1 MMQNH
6 YLALINQQILLAAAD
21 ALRTQDAHLI
31 NQLGL
36 GSIDETTANQ
46 LKQVSAD
53 RLACLSNFRGT
64 LLDVRLNA
72 QNLRIFLGFANDK
85 VGEDDLINKAIRAGM
100 RQTMLEELKGIGR
113 REFSSRRERMGLP
126 EHTRGRIEVLGESD
140 ELKVLKVWGKLTHI
154 SDPLERYLA
163 LHSETGIG
171 LDQAYITIKQLA

>member
-1 MMQNH
+1 MQNH

-85 VGEDDLINKAIRAGM
+85 VGEDDLINKAIWAATFVR
-100 RQTMLEELKGIGR
+100 
-113 REFSSRRERMGLP
+113 LP
-126 EHTRGRIEVLGESD
+126 
-140 ELKVLKVWGKLTHI
+140 
-154 SDPLERYLA
+154 
-163 LHSETGIG
+163 
-171 LDQAYITIKQLA
+171 